1 MITLP
6 NDELSE
12 EENFNAISLA
22 SPLSIPRNQGVNG
35 HNFAA
40 VKAPEPGVGQQ
51 MVKMGQ
57 QRAMNSALDFGQTG
71 ITSALAPSA
80 PVVASSV
87 EGGAVLGPMAG
98 GGGAA
103 MGVPH
108 VAAALAADELLGLG
122 IRKKVVGFD
131 EGGQVGPLNAQY
143 HAGGNQVYGMGYSI
157 PNPFVSEAEL
167 LALYDKM
174 QRLPG
179 TKSAT
184 PNLSYEAFKRQQGLR
199 FNQGGQVGPLNAQY
213 HAGGTGY
220 SIPNPNLGQSAL
232 LNSYDRYL
240 SGFNEPTGNLPNMA
254 MPFDEF
260 KLILEQQNAIK
271 FNEGGQVPQYNAQGT
286 MTEEQAR
293 ALMNNQPELMP
304 EPPMRRPIN
313 FPSPEEILQQMSAEK
328 PIDSEYIVNDYNSGQ
343 EASAGNVYD
352 YSPQATRINPAG
364 IPQSILPQDNVYNPN
379 TAPLAGLD
387 RYQT

>member
-103 MGVPH
+103 LGVPH

-143 HAGGNQVYGMGYSI
+143 Y
-157 PNPFVSEAEL
+157 
-167 LALYDKM
+167 
-174 QRLPG
+174 
-179 TKSAT
+179 
-184 PNLSYEAFKRQQGLR
+184 
-199 FNQGGQVGPLNAQY
+199 
-213 HAGGTGY
+213 
-220 SIPNPNLGQSAL
+220 
-232 LNSYDRYL
+232 
-240 SGFNEPTGNLPNMA
+240 
-254 MPFDEF
+254 
-260 KLILEQQNAIK
+260 
-271 FNEGGQVPQYNAQGT
+271 AQGT

-293 ALMNNQPELMP
+293 ALMNNQPKPMP
-304 EPPMRRPIN
+304 QPPRRRPN
-313 FPSPEEILQQMSAEK
+313 PYDQAM
-328 PIDSEYIVNDYNSGQ
+328 
-343 EASAGNVYD
+343 ASKGYD
-352 YSPQATRINPAG
+352 PMA
-364 IPQSILPQDNVYNPN
+364 
-379 TAPLAGLD
+379 D
-387 RYQT
+387 RYVSSESLSPPGFSEEMAKYMQAIGQPFGGRQ